1 VNNTNRA
8 LNRVLLLIIGLLF
21 LALGAVGIA
30 IMSWPTA
37 TDIWTSAGE
46 NARSWL
52 DQAIAATAIAGGSLS
67 WIGIG
72 AVVAILVVVVLLILA
87 LTSIAG
93 RRSKT
98 AFRSTG
104 AQNPLGRVTVTES
117 FVSDA
122 VKNSLATRDEIL
134 STQVTANDIRNTPV
148 LHVSVTPRQNT
159 DPREVVDHIDRLLTN
174 LATLTG
180 RDTETYVSIHTGLRA
195 RLAHDQRRLS

>member
-1 VNNTNRA
+1 MNNTNRA
-8 LNRVLLLIIGLLF
+8 LNRTLLAVIGLLF
-21 LALGAVGIA
+21 LGLGAIGIT

-37 TDIWTSAGE
+37 TDIWTSAGKD
-46 NARSWL
+46 ARSWL

-67 WIGIG
+67 WVGIG
-72 AVVAILVVVVLLILA
+72 AVAAILIVVVLLILA

-98 AFRSTG
+98 VFRSSG
-104 AQNPLGRVTVTES
+104 SQNPLGRVTVTES

-122 VKNSLATRDEIL
+122 VKNSLASRDEIL
-134 STQVTANDIRNTPV
+134 SAQVTANDIRRQPV
-148 LHVSVTPRQNT
+148 LHVAVTPRQNT
-159 DPREVVDHIDRLLTN
+159 DPRELVDHVDRLLTN

-180 RDTETYVSIHTGLRA
+180 RETETYVSIHTGLRA

>member
-1 VNNTNRA
+1 MNNTNRA
-8 LNRVLLLIIGLLF
+8 LNRTLLLIIGLLF
-21 LALGAVGIA
+21 LGLGALGIA

-37 TDIWTSAGE
+37 TDIWTSGGE

-52 DQAIAATAIAGGSLS
+52 DQAIATTAIAGGSLS

-72 AVVAILVVVVLLILA
+72 AVVAIVVVIVLLVLA
-87 LTSIAG
+87 LTSVAG

-98 AFRSTG
+98 AFRSSG
-104 AQNPLGRVTVTES
+104 EQNPIGRVTVTES

-134 STQVTANDIRNTPV
+134 SAQVTANDIRKTPV
-148 LHVSVTPRQNT
+148 LHVSVTPRQNA
-159 DPREVVDHIDRLLTN
+159 DPRELVDHLDRLLAN

>member
-1 VNNTNRA
+1 MNNTNRA
-8 LNRVLLLIIGLLF
+8 LNRTLLLIVGLLF
-21 LALGAVGIA
+21 LALGALGIA

-37 TDIWTSAGE
+37 ADIWKSAGDG
-46 NARSWL
+46 ALSWL
-52 DQAIAATAIAGGSLS
+52 DQAMAATAIAGGALS

-72 AVVAILVVVVLLILA
+72 AVAAIVVVIVLLVVA
-87 LTSIAG
+87 LVSIAG
-93 RRSKT
+93 RRSQT

-104 AQNPLGRVTVTES
+104 AQNPLGRVTITES

-134 STQVTANDIRNTPV
+134 SAQVTANDIRRQPV
-148 LHVSVTPRQNT
+148 LHVAVTPRQNT
-159 DPREVVDHIDRLLTN
+159 DPRELVDLVDRLLTN

-180 RDTETYVSIHTGLRA
+180 RETATYVSIHTGLRA

>member
-1 VNNTNRA
+1 MNNTNRA
-8 LNRVLLLIIGLLF
+8 LNRTLLFIIGLLF
-21 LALGAVGIA
+21 LGLGALGIA

-37 TDIWTSAGE
+37 TDIWTSGGE
-46 NARSWL
+46 DARSWL

-67 WIGIG
+67 WIGVG
-72 AVVAILVVVVLLILA
+72 AVVAIIVVIVLLILA
-87 LTSIAG
+87 LTSVAG

-98 AFRSTG
+98 ALRSSG

-122 VKNSLATRDEIL
+122 VKNSLATRAEIL
-134 STQVTANDIRNTPV
+134 SAQVTANDIRTTPV

-159 DPREVVDHIDRLLTN
+159 DPRELVDHVDRLLTN

>member
-1 VNNTNRA
+1 MNATNRA
-8 LNRVLLLIIGLLF
+8 LNRVLLFIIGLLF
-21 LALGAVGIA
+21 LALGAAGIA
-30 IMSWPTA
+30 IASWPTA
-37 TDIWTSAGE
+37 AEIWKEAGG
-46 NARSWL
+46 NAESWL
-52 DQAIAATAIAGGSLS
+52 DQAGAATRIAGSAAS

-72 AVVAILVVVVLLILA
+72 ALAAVVVVIVLLILA
-87 LTSIAG
+87 LGNVIG

-98 AFRSTG
+98 ALRSSG

-122 VKNSLATRDEIL
+122 VKNSLAGRDEIL
-134 STQVTANDIRNTPV
+134 SASVTANDIRREPV

-159 DPREVVDHIDRLLTN
+159 DPRELVDHLDQLLTN

-180 RDTETYVSIHTGLRA
+180 RDTAAYVSIHTGLRA

>member
-1 VNNTNRA
+1 MNNTNRA
-8 LNRVLLLIIGLLF
+8 LNRTLLFLIGLLF
-21 LALGAVGIA
+21 LGLGALGIA

-37 TDIWTSAGE
+37 SDIWRSSAEG
-46 NARSWL
+46 ARSWL

-72 AVVAILVVVVLLILA
+72 AVAAVVVVIVLLVVA
-87 LTSIAG
+87 LISITG

-104 AQNPLGRVTVTES
+104 EQNPLGRVTVTES

-122 VKNSLATRDEIL
+122 VKNSLASRDEIL
-134 STQVTANDIRNTPV
+134 STQVTANDVQRQPV
-148 LHVSVTPRQNT
+148 LHVAVTPRQNT
-159 DPREVVDHIDRLLTN
+159 DPREIVDLVDRLLTN
-174 LATLTG
+174 LTTLTG
-180 RDTETYVSIHTGLRA
+180 RETDTYVSIHTGLRA

>member
-8 LNRVLLLIIGLLF
+8 LNRTLLLIIGLLF
-21 LALGAVGIA
+21 FALGALGIA

-37 TDIWTSAGE
+37 ADIWTSAGDG
-46 NARSWL
+46 ARSWL
-52 DQAIAATAIAGGSLS
+52 DQAIAATAIAGGALS

-72 AVVAILVVVVLLILA
+72 AVAAIVIVIVLLVVALI
-87 LTSIAG
+87 SIAG

-98 AFRSTG
+98 VIRSTG

-134 STQVTANDIRNTPV
+134 SAHVTANDIRTQPV

-159 DPREVVDHIDRLLTN
+159 DPRELVDHVDRLLTN

-180 RDTETYVSIHTGLRA
+180 RETETYVSIHTGLRA

>member
-1 VNNTNRA
+1 MNNTNRA
-8 LNRVLLLIIGLLF
+8 LNRTLLLIIGLLF
-21 LALGAVGIA
+21 LGLGAVGIA

-72 AVVAILVVVVLLILA
+72 AVAAILVVVVLLIVA
-87 LTSIAG
+87 LTSISG

-98 AFRSTG
+98 AFRSSG

-122 VKNSLATRDEIL
+122 VKNSLAGRAEIL
-134 STQVTANDIRNTPV
+134 SSQVTANDIRRQPV
-148 LHVSVTPRQNT
+148 LHVAVTPRQNT
-159 DPREVVDHIDRLLTN
+159 DPRELIDHIDKLLTN

-180 RDTETYVSIHTGLRA
+180 RESATFVSIHTGLRA
-195 RLAHDQRRLS
+195 RLAQDQRRLS

>member
-1 VNNTNRA
+1 MNDTNRA
-8 LNRVLLLIIGLLF
+8 LNRTLLLIIGVLF
-21 LALGAVGIA
+21 LGLGALGIA

-37 TDIWTSAGE
+37 TDIWTSAGAD
-46 NARSWL
+46 ARSWL

-67 WIGIG
+67 WVGVG
-72 AVVAILVVVVLLILA
+72 AVAGILVVIVLLIVA
-87 LTSIAG
+87 LTSVAG

-98 AFRSTG
+98 AIRSSG

-122 VKNSLATRDEIL
+122 VKNSLAGRDEIL
-134 STQVTANDIRNTPV
+134 SAQVTANDIRREPV
-148 LHVSVTPRQNT
+148 LHVALTPRQNT
-159 DPREVVDHIDRLLTN
+159 DPRELIDHIDRLLAN

-180 RDTETYVSIHTGLRA
+180 RETATFVSIHTGLRA

>member
-8 LNRVLLLIIGLLF
+8 LNRTLLLIIGLLF
-21 LALGAVGIA
+21 LALGALGIA

-37 TDIWTSAGE
+37 ADIWTSAGDG
-46 NARSWL
+46 ARSWL
-52 DQAIAATAIAGGSLS
+52 DQAIAASAIAGGALS

-72 AVVAILVVVVLLILA
+72 AVAAIVIVIVLLVVALI
-87 LTSIAG
+87 SIAG

-98 AFRSTG
+98 VFRSTG

-134 STQVTANDIRNTPV
+134 SAQVTANDIRTQPV

-159 DPREVVDHIDRLLTN
+159 DPRELVDHVDRLLTN

-180 RDTETYVSIHTGLRA
+180 RETATYVSIHTGLRA

>member
-1 VNNTNRA
+1 MNNTNRA

-21 LALGAVGIA
+21 LVLGAVGIA
-30 IMSWPTA
+30 IASWSTA
-37 TDIWTSAGE
+37 SDIWTDAGR
-46 NARSWL
+46 NAESWL
-52 DQAIAATAIAGGSLS
+52 DQAGAATRIAGGAAS

-72 AVVAILVVVVLLILA
+72 AVVAIVVVIVLLILA
-87 LTSIAG
+87 LTSVAG

-98 AFRSTG
+98 ALRSSG

-122 VKNSLATRDEIL
+122 VKNSLAGRGEIL
-134 STQVTANDIRNTPV
+134 SASVTANDIRREPV

-159 DPREVVDHIDRLLTN
+159 DPRELVDHVDKLLTN

-180 RDTETYVSIHTGLRA
+180 RETAAYVSVHTGLRA

>member
-1 VNNTNRA
+1 MNTTNRA
-8 LNRVLLLIIGLLF
+8 LNRTLLLIIGLLF

-37 TDIWTSAGE
+37 ADVWTAAGE
-46 NARSWL
+46 DARSWL
-52 DQAIAATAIAGGSLS
+52 DQAIAASVIAGGSLS
-67 WIGIG
+67 WV
-72 AVVAILVVVVLLILA
+72 AVAAVAAVLVVVVLLILA

-98 AFRSTG
+98 VFRSSG

-122 VKNSLATRDEIL
+122 VKNSLASRDEIL
-134 STQVTANDIRNTPV
+134 SSSVTANDIKSRPV
-148 LHVSVTPRQNT
+148 LHVAVTPRQNT
-159 DPREVVDHIDRLLTN
+159 DPREVVDHLDRLLTN
-174 LATLTG
+174 LAALTG
-180 RDTETYVSIHTGLRA
+180 REPETYVSIHTGLRA

>member
-134 STQVTANDIRNTPV
+134 STRSQRTT
-148 LHVSVTPRQNT
+148 S
-159 DPREVVDHIDRLLTN
+159 
-174 LATLTG
+174 ATLRCCTCRSRRGRTRTRERSSITSTG
-180 RDTETYVSIHTGLRA
+180 FSPTSPP
-195 RLAHDQRRLS
+195 

>member
-1 VNNTNRA
+1 VNTTNRA
-8 LNRVLLLIIGLLF
+8 LNRTLLLIIGLLF
-21 LALGAVGIA
+21 LGLGAVGVA

-37 TDIWTSAGE
+37 TDIWTSAGKD
-46 NARSWL
+46 ARSWL

-72 AVVAILVVVVLLILA
+72 AVAAILVVVVLLILA

-104 AQNPLGRVTVTES
+104 AQNPLGRVTVSES

-134 STQVTANDIRNTPV
+134 SAHVTANDIRNTPV

-159 DPREVVDHIDRLLTN
+159 DPRELVDHLDRLLAN

>member
-67 WIGIG
+67 WIGLG

-195 RLAHDQRRLS
+195 RLAHGQRRLS

>member
-1 VNNTNRA
+1 MNNTNRA

-37 TDIWTSAGE
+37 TEIWTSAGE

>member
-1 VNNTNRA
+1 MNTTNRA
-8 LNRVLLLIIGLLF
+8 LNRTLLLIIGLLF
-21 LALGAVGIA
+21 LGLGAVGVA

-37 TDIWTSAGE
+37 TDIWTSAGKD
-46 NARSWL
+46 ARSWL

-72 AVVAILVVVVLLILA
+72 AVAAILVVVVLLILA

-134 STQVTANDIRNTPV
+134 SAQVTANDIRNTPV

-159 DPREVVDHIDRLLTN
+159 DPRVLVDHVDRLLTN

>member
-1 VNNTNRA
+1 MNNTNRA
-8 LNRVLLLIIGLLF
+8 LNRTLLLIIGVLF
-21 LALGAVGIA
+21 LGLGALGIA

-37 TDIWTSAGE
+37 SDIWAAGGKD
-46 NARSWL
+46 AQSWL
-52 DQAIAATAIAGGSLS
+52 DQAIAATAIAGGGLS

-72 AVVAILVVVVLLILA
+72 AVVAIVVVIVLLILA

-98 AFRSTG
+98 VLRSTG
-104 AQNPLGRVTVTES
+104 AQNPLGRVTVNES

-122 VKNSLATRDEIL
+122 VKNSLTTRDEVL
-134 STQVTANDIRNTPV
+134 SAQVPANDVRRRPV

-159 DPREVVDHIDRLLTN
+159 DPRELVDHVDRLLAN
-174 LATLTG
+174 LAVLTG
-180 RDTETYVSIHTGLRA
+180 RDTETFVSVHTSLRA

>member
-1 VNNTNRA
+1 MNNTNRA
-8 LNRVLLLIIGLLF
+8 LNRTLLAIIGLLF
-21 LALGAVGIA
+21 LGLGAIGIA
-30 IMSWPTA
+30 VMSWPTA
-37 TDIWTSAGE
+37 TDIWTSAGKD
-46 NARSWL
+46 ASSWL

-67 WIGIG
+67 WIGLG
-72 AVVAILVVVVLLILA
+72 AVAAILVVVVLLILA
-87 LTSIAG
+87 LTSISG
-93 RRSKT
+93 HRSKT
-98 AFRSTG
+98 VLRSSG

-134 STQVTANDIRNTPV
+134 SAQVTANDIRRKPV

-159 DPREVVDHIDRLLTN
+159 DPRELVDHVDRLLTN

-180 RDTETYVSIHTGLRA
+180 RDSETYVSIHTGLRA

>member
-1 VNNTNRA
+1 MNNTNRA
-8 LNRVLLLIIGLLF
+8 LNRTLLLIIGLLF
-21 LALGAVGIA
+21 LGLGALGIA

-37 TDIWTSAGE
+37 ADIWTSAGAD
-46 NARSWL
+46 ARTWL
-52 DQAIAATAIAGGSLS
+52 DQALAATAIAGGNLS
-67 WIGIG
+67 WIGLG
-72 AVVAILVVVVLLILA
+72 AVAAILVVIVLLIIA

-98 AFRSTG
+98 AFRSSG

-134 STQVTANDIRNTPV
+134 SAHVTANDIRREPV
-148 LHVSVTPRQNT
+148 LHVAVTPRQNT
-159 DPREVVDHIDRLLTN
+159 DPRELVDQVDRLLAN

-180 RDTETYVSIHTGLRA
+180 RDTATYVSLHTGLRA

>member
-1 VNNTNRA
+1 MNNTNRA
-8 LNRVLLLIIGLLF
+8 LNRTLLLIIGLLF
-21 LALGAVGIA
+21 LALGALGIA

-37 TDIWTSAGE
+37 ADIWTSAGDG
-46 NARSWL
+46 ARSWL
-52 DQAIAATAIAGGSLS
+52 DQAIAASAIAGGALS

-72 AVVAILVVVVLLILA
+72 AVAAIVIVIVLLVVALI
-87 LTSIAG
+87 SIAG

-134 STQVTANDIRNTPV
+134 SAQVTANDIRKQPV

-159 DPREVVDHIDRLLTN
+159 DPRELVDHVDRLLTN

-180 RDTETYVSIHTGLRA
+180 RETETYVSIHTGLRA

>member
-1 VNNTNRA
+1 MNNTNRA
-8 LNRVLLLIIGLLF
+8 LNRTLLLIIGLLF
-21 LALGAVGIA
+21 LALGALGIA

-37 TDIWTSAGE
+37 ADIWTSAGDG
-46 NARSWL
+46 ARSWL
-52 DQAIAATAIAGGSLS
+52 DQAIAASAIAGGALS

-72 AVVAILVVVVLLILA
+72 AVAAIVVVIVLLVVALI
-87 LTSIAG
+87 SIAG

-98 AFRSTG
+98 VFRSTG

-134 STQVTANDIRNTPV
+134 SAQVTANDIRKQPV

-159 DPREVVDHIDRLLTN
+159 DPRELVDHVDRLLTN

-180 RDTETYVSIHTGLRA
+180 RETETYVSIHTGLRA

>member
-1 VNNTNRA
+1 MNTTNRA
-8 LNRVLLLIIGLLF
+8 LNRALLLIIGLLF
-21 LALGAVGIA
+21 LGLGAVGIA

-37 TDIWTSAGE
+37 TDIWTSAGKD
-46 NARSWL
+46 ARSWL
-52 DQAIAATAIAGGSLS
+52 DQAIAATAIAGGGLS

-72 AVVAILVVVVLLILA
+72 AVAAILVVVVLLILA

-134 STQVTANDIRNTPV
+134 SAQVTANDIRNTPV
-148 LHVSVTPRQNT
+148 LHVAVTPRQNT
-159 DPREVVDHIDRLLTN
+159 DPRELVDHVDRLLTN

-180 RDTETYVSIHTGLRA
+180 RETATYVSIHTSLRA